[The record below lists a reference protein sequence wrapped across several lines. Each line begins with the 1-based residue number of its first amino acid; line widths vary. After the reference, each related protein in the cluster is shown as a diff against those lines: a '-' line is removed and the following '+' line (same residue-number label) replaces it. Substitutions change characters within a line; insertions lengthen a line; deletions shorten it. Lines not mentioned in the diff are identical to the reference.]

1 MSEGL
6 GIALITI
13 GGVASMGAIAF
24 VFIRIIINT
33 SNYSIRKNHKIKNS

>member
-6 GIALITI
+6 GILLVTI

-24 VFIRIIINT
+24 VFIKIMINT
-33 SNYSIRKNHKIKNS
+33 TNYAATKNKVN

>member
-24 VFIRIIINT
+24 VFIRIMINT
-33 SNYSIRKNHKIKNS
+33 TNYSNKKNNGLKNS